1 MENKHTIYYLVYKH
15 DSKVENLMY
24 ALKLPNDDTNT
35 AVPLSKAVKEQLL

>member
-1 MENKHTIYYLVYKH
+1 MENKHTFYCLVYMH

-24 ALKLPNDDTNT
+24 ALKVPNDDINT